1 MCNLANHSSGAGAP
15 RNGLVVRQFL
25 LLIAHGGGWWV
36 GLVGAV
42 GVQDGGDDAVA
53 VVDGFDPGVDIVGVV
68 ALDVDKLVW
77 GFGAVQVLDELG
89 AERAPVGVEDGDVS
103 GGFGGLYSH

>member
-25 LLIAHGGGWWV
+25 LLIAHGGSRRV

-42 GVQDGGDDAVA
+42 GVEDGGDDAVA
-53 VVDGFDPGVDIVGVV
+53 VVDGFDPGVDVFGVV
-68 ALDVDKLVW
+68 TFDVDKLVW
-77 GFGAVQVLDELG
+77 GFGAVQVLDQLG
-89 AERAPVGVEDGDVS
+89 DLAPVR
-103 GGFGGLYSH
+103 